1 MQKIRHLWWWYVWDT
16 IPKCMLGH
24 VWDVVARC
32 MFRMIC
38 VDNGM
43 VDEWLGFCDDEYET
57 MIYHIL
63 VHVRVGVHAYRI
75 AY

>member
-1 MQKIRHLWWWYVWDT
+1 
-16 IPKCMLGH
+16 MLGH

-32 MFRMIC
+32 MFRMIR
-38 VDNGM
+38 VDDAM
-43 VDEWLGFCDDEYET
+43 VDEWLGFCDYENET
-57 MIYHIL
+57 MILHIL

>member
-1 MQKIRHLWWWYVWDT
+1 
-16 IPKCMLGH
+16 MLGH

-32 MFRMIC
+32 MFRMIH
-38 VDNGM
+38 VDNAM

-63 VHVRVGVHAYRI
+63 VHVRGGVRA
-75 AY
+75 